1 MNLHRKKML
10 DWYLGG
16 LLMAALK
23 PWVWLIGQILKR
35 DHTPYVRES
44 ICFIKMLG
52 GGSLVI
58 AYPALLALRRQY
70 PTATFSL
77 ICAQGIRPFAQS
89 LDVFDRIDE
98 ISDTSLPRL
107 VSSSLRALR
116 NNFRVDTLV
125 DLEVYSRLTTVLS
138 TLTCARNRVGFY
150 LEAVFWRKLLHTHLI
165 FFNRFSGTF
174 LWYDAVA
181 RLLGAEPVAIEECQE
196 LSRKRFQLL
205 QMPNPEVRRI
215 ALGHSCSDLA
225 HERML
230 NEQQWLMVFREHLP
244 ANEKAVIVLLGTA
257 DEREPAAR
265 IIDVLAKEFPL
276 LQFRNYCGELS
287 LQDSI
292 GRLATCQEF
301 WGIDSALLHYA
312 RLLGLTCIS
321 FWGPTN
327 PTTLLRPIPGLNET
341 VRYGNV
347 PCSPC
352 IHVAEEPPCQGNN
365 VCIQSLFDGDKEY
378 DSVLWLA

>member
-16 LLMAALK
+16 LLMATLK
-23 PWVWLIGQILKR
+23 PWVWLLGQILRR
-35 DHTPYVRES
+35 DHTPEVRES

-77 ICAQGIRPFAQS
+77 ICAQGTRSFAQS
-89 LDVFDRIDE
+89 LDLFDRIDE
-98 ISDTSLPRL
+98 ISDTSLSRL
-107 VSSSLRALR
+107 VSSGLRALC

-138 TLTCARNRVGFY
+138 TLTCARNRIGFY

-205 QMPNPEVRRI
+205 PMSNPEVRRI

-225 HERML
+225 PERML
-230 NEQQWLMVFREHLP
+230 NEQQWLQVFREHLF
-244 ANEKAVIVLLGTA
+244 ADEQAVIVLLGTA
-257 DEREPAAR
+257 DERELAAS
-265 IIDVLAKEFPL
+265 IIDVLAPEFPC

-292 GRLATCQEF
+292 SRLATCQEF

-312 RLLGLTCIS
+312 RLLGLTCMS

-327 PTTLLRPIPGLNET
+327 PATLLRPIAGLNET
-341 VRYGNV
+341 VRYGEV

-365 VCIQSLFDGDKEY
+365 VCIESLFYGDKDY